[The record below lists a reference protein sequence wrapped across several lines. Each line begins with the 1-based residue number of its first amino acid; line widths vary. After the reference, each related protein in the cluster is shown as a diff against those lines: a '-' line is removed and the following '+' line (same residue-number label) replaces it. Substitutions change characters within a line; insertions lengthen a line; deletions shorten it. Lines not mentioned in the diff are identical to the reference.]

1 MASFVRH
8 PSPFVETEPPPPPV
22 VLLLSQTDLN
32 TPTSTG
38 LVIHEDLELVPSA
51 KKTVVFAPGS
61 TLEYT
66 YPPPPIFTVQIPIPP
81 GLTRDIIENHKT
93 WEGEVSWED
102 RVKLTA
108 AIKAAVHALVEQ
120 FLDTTKVFSD
130 QRKVPVEEV
139 YRQAAQKYPILG
151 KYEDNWLVRCIAT
164 ARLKSTS
171 AHAKTLATKE
181 AVIDVKEATVR
192 P

>member
-1 MASFVRH
+1 MASFVHH
-8 PSPFVETEPPPPPV
+8 PSPLAETEPPPPPV

-38 LVIHEDLELVPSA
+38 LVIHEDLELVLSA

-81 GLTRDIIENHKT
+81 GLTRNIIENHKT
-93 WEGEVSWED
+93 WEGEVSRED
-102 RVKLTA
+102 RIKLTA
-108 AIKAAVHALVEQ
+108 AIKVCL
-120 FLDTTKVFSD
+120 
-130 QRKVPVEEV
+130 VPVEEV

-151 KYEDNWLVRCIAT
+151 KYEDDWPVRCIAT

-181 AVIDVKEATVR
+181 AVTDVKEATVWPR
-192 P
+192 RQTRVSFKA